1 MSFPFHSCV
10 RAVALCLV
18 LALSG
23 GAYGRPQ
30 FQGSTAPEGA
40 APPASDFAQVRQLS
54 ESGKHDEALA
64 QLQELQTKKPGLKGL
79 DHEFGVVYYKKGDY
93 LQTVN
98 SLKKASAADA
108 SDNEATQILG
118 LSFYLAGRPGE
129 AVPYLERVQSWYQ
142 HANVDASYI
151 LGQCCSCAAVPVLL

>member
-30 FQGSTAPEGA
+30 FQ
-40 APPASDFAQVRQLS
+40 
-54 ESGKHDEALA
+54 
-64 QLQELQTKKPGLKGL
+64 
-79 DHEFGVVYYKKGDY
+79 GVVYYKKGDY